1 MTDELRPDA
10 SGAPASE
17 ASEGGAGTERPLA
30 AEGRASMD
38 PRDDL
43 LLEHEY
49 DGIREYDNPL
59 PRWWTWIF
67 WATFVFSIGYL
78 FHYHLTGRGQ
88 SVTDEYLAD
97 MREAREQEAR
107 RAMGD
112 KPSEEGLTK
121 LAANRSMMDD
131 AKALYGERCAACH
144 GDRAQGLIGPN
155 LTDGYWI
162 HGKGSMMD
170 IFEVVAGGIPA
181 KGMPAWS
188 RQLSP
193 IELQKLVA
201 FVGSVKGT
209 NVPGKAPEGSAQ
221 N

>member
-1 MTDELRPDA
+1 MSDESKPEPAVSA
-10 SGAPASE
+10 SDDGQ
-17 ASEGGAGTERPLA
+17 
-30 AEGRASMD
+30 
-38 PRDDL
+38 RDDL

-67 WATFVFSIGYL
+67 WATFVFSIGYVL
-78 FHYHLTGRGQ
+78 HYHVTGRGE
-88 SVTDEYLAD
+88 SAADEYLAE

-107 RAMGD
+107 RAVGD
-112 KPSEEGLTK
+112 KPSEQGLAK
-121 LAANRSMMDD
+121 LAANQAVMED
-131 AKALYGERCAACH
+131 AKALFVERCGACH
-144 GDRAQGLIGPN
+144 GDQGQGLIGPN

-170 IFEVVAGGIPA
+170 IFEVVASGVPA

-188 RQLSP
+188 KQLSP
-193 IELQKLVA
+193 VELQKLVA
-201 FVGSVKGT
+201 FIGSLKGS
-209 NVPGKAPEGSAQ
+209 NLPGKGPEGSAA

>member
-1 MTDELRPDA
+1 VSDHAKPDCA
-10 SGAPASE
+10 RSSSGE
-17 ASEGGAGTERPLA
+17 AER
-30 AEGRASMD
+30 E
-38 PRDDL
+38 DL

-78 FHYHLTGRGQ
+78 FHYHVTGRGQ
-88 SVTDEYLAD
+88 SVLDEYAAD
-97 MREAREQEAR
+97 MREAREQDAR

-112 KPSEEGLTK
+112 KPSEQGLTK
-121 LAANRSMMDD
+121 LAANAAMMED

-155 LTDGYWI
+155 LTDAYWI

-170 IFEVVAGGIPA
+170 IFEVIASGVPA

-188 RQLSP
+188 KQLSP
-193 IELQKLVA
+193 MELQKLVA
-201 FVGSVKGT
+201 FIGSLKGS
-209 NVPGKAPEGSAQ
+209 NVPGKAPEGNAQ